1 MSEKPDYKKT
11 VLTPKTDFPMKAN
24 LVQREPAWQKRW
36 HEMDLYGQI
45 RKARKGR
52 PVFLLHDGPP
62 YANGDIHMG
71 HLINKVLKDIV
82 VRHRTMQDFDSPYVP
97 GWDCHG
103 LPIEHKVLDE
113 MGRDK
118 AAGLNT
124 LQIRRRCAS
133 YAEKYMKVQS
143 VQFQRLGVYGQW
155 DQPYSTM
162 SPQYE
167 SEVIL
172 TLAEMADR
180 GLVSRQLKTVP
191 WCPDCHTALAEAEL
205 EYVDAVGPSVYVNF
219 PLAEE
224 SLGAYEKVFGW
235 KADAKNPPCLMIW
248 TTTPWT
254 LVANLAIAAGPN
266 VEYRAVRY
274 RQNGKEGV
282 SIIADALIKQ
292 VMDAGKAEIV
302 ETSPLVTGDALKPLT
317 YRHVFVDRTN
327 PVVLASY
334 VRLEDGTGLVH
345 TAPGHG
351 EEDYVTG
358 KKEGLKIYCPVR
370 EDGSYDD
377 TVPDFLQSQKVPDVD
392 PLVMDRLVQDGWMFQ
407 ADKMAH
413 SYPNCWRSKTP
424 IVFRATEQ
432 WFVSVDKEIP
442 GRGQTLRRLA
452 MHWVEKTTWVPDWGR
467 NRIEGMVQSRPDWCI
482 SRQRAWGLPIPAFYN
497 DKGQAL
503 LTGDSICRVAAHF
516 AKKGADSWYFDS
528 PKDLLGED
536 FALPAGFEWDSLR
549 KENDILDVWFE
560 SGNSW
565 RAVCREGG
573 LGYPADLYLE
583 GSDQHRGWF
592 QLSLLPAAAV
602 TGEAPFRTVLTHGFV
617 VDDQGRKMSKSAGN
631 YVSATDAVQQYGAD
645 VMRLW
650 VSSVDYQNDIRA
662 SDSLIAHLQEAYRKV
677 RNTLRYV
684 LGATSDFDPSKDS
697 VPATEPS
704 LDRWARMQLHKVIR
718 DVTDSYNAYDFYKV
732 FRRIHNFCAVEL
744 SSVYFS
750 AIKDPLYCDLA
761 DSQRR
766 RRTQTVLHE
775 IASSLIRLVAP
786 ILVHTA
792 DEAWEF
798 LTCKPEDVESV
809 HLAHLPKVDEKA
821 FDESV
826 EKDFEVLLALRDK
839 GMQQLER
846 LKTEA
851 NLSNALDAAAVY
863 VVPPEQKAVLGR
875 YDSELADLMGVGWHE
890 VRVEPGEAALAGK
903 PPVAPEGRIEIVD
916 LRGKYERCSRSWK
929 RRPDV
934 GSDPQYPDLS
944 ARDAAVMRKLMGK

>member
-1 MSEKPDYKKT
+1 MSETVDYKKT

-36 HEMDLYGQI
+36 NEMDLYGQI
-45 RKARKGR
+45 RKARAGKPR
-52 PVFLLHDGPP
+52 FLLHDGPP

-82 VRHRTMQDFDSPYVP
+82 VRFKTMEDFDSPYVP

-113 MGRDK
+113 MGKEK
-118 AAGLNT
+118 AATLNT
-124 LQIRRRCAS
+124 YQIRKRCGT
-133 YAEKYMKVQS
+133 YAEKYMKIQS
-143 VQFQRLGVYGQW
+143 AQFQRLGIFGDW
-155 DQPYSTM
+155 GKPYCTM
-162 SPQYE
+162 SPPYE
-167 SEVIL
+167 SEVIQ
-172 TLAEMADR
+172 TLADLSDL

-191 WCPDCHTALAEAEL
+191 WCPDCQTALAEAEL
-205 EYVDAVGPSVYVNF
+205 EYVDASGPSIYVNF
-219 PLAEE
+219 PVAEE
-224 SLGAYEKVFGW
+224 SFGTFEKVFGW
-235 KADAKNPPCLMIW
+235 KADGKNPPCLMIW

-274 RQNGKEGV
+274 RQDGRERV
-282 SIIADALIKQ
+282 TVVADALIQ
-292 VMDAGKAEIV
+292 PVMEVGKAEVI
-302 ETSPLVTGDALKPLT
+302 ETSGPVMGGALKPLK
-317 YRHVFVDRTN
+317 YRHVFVERTS
-327 PVVLASY
+327 PVVLVNY
-334 VRLEDGTGLVH
+334 IRLEDGTGLVH

-351 EEDYVTG
+351 EDDYITG
-358 KKEGLKIYCPVR
+358 KREGLKIYCPVR
-370 EDGSYDD
+370 EDGSYDE
-377 TVPDFLQSQKVPDVD
+377 TVPEFLQGQKVPAVD
-392 PLVMDRLVQDGWMFQ
+392 PVVISRLAQDGWLFQ
-407 ADKMAH
+407 AGKVTH

-442 GRGQTLRRLA
+442 GQGKTLRHLA
-452 MHWVEKTTWVPDWGR
+452 REWVDKSKWVPDWGS
-467 NRIEGMVQSRPDWCI
+467 NRIQGMLESRPDWCI

-497 DKGQAL
+497 DKNQVL
-503 LTGDSICRVAAHF
+503 FTGETMRRVAKHF
-516 AKKGADSWYFDS
+516 AQKGADSWYKDS

-536 FALPAGFEWDSLR
+536 FVLPAGFSWETLR

-565 RAVCREGG
+565 RAVCKAQG

-631 YVSATDAVQQYGAD
+631 YVSATDAVAQYGAD
-645 VMRLW
+645 VLRLW
-650 VSSVDYQNDIRA
+650 VSSVNYQDDVRA
-662 SDSLIAHLQEAYRKV
+662 SDSLIAHLQDAYRKV
-677 RNTLRYV
+677 RNTLRFL
-684 LGATSDFDPSKDS
+684 LGAVNEFDPARD
-697 VPATEPS
+697 ALAADEPS
-704 LDRWARMQLHKVIR
+704 LDRWARMELHKVIR
-718 DVTDSYNAYDFYKV
+718 DVKESYDNYDFYKV
-732 FRRIHNFCAVEL
+732 FRRVHDFCAVEL

-750 AIKDPLYCDLA
+750 AIKDRLYCDLPDA
-761 DSQRR
+761 PRR

-775 IASSLIRLVAP
+775 IASTLIRLVAP

-792 DEAWEF
+792 EEAWEF
-798 LTCKPEDVESV
+798 LKYKPEEAQSV
-809 HLAHLPKVDEKA
+809 HLTHLPPVDEKVFNEA
-821 FDESV
+821 D
-826 EKDFEVLLALRDK
+826 EKDFAVLLDLRNK
-839 GMQQLER
+839 GMQQLEK

-851 NLSNALDAAAVY
+851 GLSNALDAAAVY
-863 VVPPEQKAVLGR
+863 VVPAEQKSVLDR
-875 YDSELADLMGVGWHE
+875 YDGELEDLLGVGWHE
-890 VRVEPGEAALAGK
+890 VRVEAGESK
-903 PPVAPEGRIEIVD
+903 VEIVD

-934 GSDPQYPDLS
+934 GSDPQFPDLS
-944 ARDAAVMRKLMGK
+944 ARDAAVMRVLMNR

>member
-1 MSEKPDYKKT
+1 MSETLDYKKT

-36 HEMDLYGQI
+36 NEMDLYGKI
-45 RKARKGR
+45 RQARQGKPR
-52 PVFLLHDGPP
+52 FLLHDGPP

-82 VRHRTMQDFDSPYVP
+82 VRYKTMEGFDSPYVP

-113 MGRDK
+113 LGKDK
-118 AAGLNT
+118 AAKLNT
-124 LQIRRRCAS
+124 YQIRKRCGA
-133 YAEKYMKVQS
+133 YAEKYMKIQS
-143 VQFQRLGVYGQW
+143 QQFQRLGVCGEW
-155 DQPYSTM
+155 DRPYLTM

-167 SEVIL
+167 AEVTL
-172 TLAEMADR
+172 TLADLCDL
-180 GLVSRQLKTVP
+180 GLVTRQLKTVP

-205 EYVDAVGPSVYVNF
+205 EYVDATGPSIYVNF
-219 PLAEE
+219 PLAPE
-224 SLGAYEKVFGW
+224 SLGEFEKVFGW
-235 KADAKNPPCLMIW
+235 KADAAGPPCLMIW

-254 LVANLAIAAGPN
+254 LVANVAIAAGPD

-282 SIIADALIKQ
+282 TVIADALIKQ
-292 VMDAGKAEIV
+292 VMQTGKAELV
-302 ETSPLVTGDALKPLT
+302 DTSQPVKGTALKPLK
-317 YRHVFVDRTN
+317 YRHVFVDRIS
-327 PVVLASY
+327 PVVLVSY
-334 VRLEDGTGLVH
+334 IRLEDGTGLVH

-358 KKEGLKIYCPVR
+358 RKEGLQIYCPVR

-377 TVPDFLQSQKVPDVD
+377 TVPEFLKGQKVPDVD
-392 PLVMDRLVQDGWMFQ
+392 PVVVNRLAQDGWLFQ
-407 ADKMAH
+407 GGKVTH

-432 WFVSVDKEIP
+432 WFVSVDKQIP
-442 GRGQTLRRLA
+442 GRGQTLRHLA
-452 MHWVEKTTWVPDWGR
+452 LEWVGKSRWVPDWGAS
-467 NRIEGMVQSRPDWCI
+467 RIRGMLDSRPDWCI

-497 DKGQAL
+497 DRNEVL
-503 LTGDSICRVAAHF
+503 MTGETVRRVAAHF
-516 AKKGADSWYFDS
+516 AKKGADSWYTDS
-528 PKDLLGED
+528 PKDILGED
-536 FALPAGFEWDSLR
+536 FALPAGFTWDRLR

-565 RAVCREGG
+565 RAVCRASG

-592 QLSLLPAAAV
+592 QLSLLPAVAV

-617 VDDQGRKMSKSAGN
+617 VDENGRKMSKSAGN

-650 VSSVDYQNDIRA
+650 VSSVDYQ
-662 SDSLIAHLQEAYRKV
+662 SDVRTSDAQIAQLQEAYRKV

-684 LGATSDFDPSKDS
+684 LGATSDFDPAKHS

-704 LDRWARMQLHKVIR
+704 LDRWARMELHKVIR
-718 DVTDSYNAYDFYKV
+718 DVRQSYDAYDFYKV
-732 FRRIHNFCAVEL
+732 FRRVHDFCAVEL
-744 SSVYFS
+744 SSIYFS
-750 AIKDPLYCDLA
+750 AIKDRLYCDLQ
-761 DSQRR
+761 DSARR

-775 IASSLIRLVAP
+775 MAGALIRLVAP

-792 DEAWEF
+792 EEAWEF
-798 LTCKPEDVESV
+798 LAHKPENVESV
-809 HLAHLPKVDEKA
+809 HLAHLPEVDTQA
-821 FDESV
+821 FDEAT
-826 EKDFEVLLALRDK
+826 EKDFEVLLSLRDK
-839 GMQQLER
+839 GLQQLER
-846 LKTEA
+846 LKAEA

-863 VVPPEQKAVLGR
+863 VVPPEQKAILDR
-875 YDSELADLMGVGWHE
+875 YGAELEDLLGVGWHE
-890 VRVEPGEAALAGK
+890 VREEAG
-903 PPVAPEGRIEIVD
+903 EGRVEIVD
-916 LRGKYERCSRSWK
+916 LRGRYERCSRSWK

-944 ARDAAVMRKLMGK
+944 ARDAAVIRALLTKGA